1 MNDQIIKSLDVQF
14 LEILKSYNKP
24 NDSIIE
30 DKNHYTQQLKNS
42 EKENSL
48 KLRNSKDSQV
58 FSIKMMMLKKQLEL
72 SKMDTMKKQIIVNQL
87 DWIPISNKSNESE
100 NQKKDLNT
108 LNDFNKRNIL
118 SQSNFENYTNDLI
131 RAQVRKN
138 LKITEFE
145 PISDKNYSDKQILSI
160 ISNSNDYG
168 NMSAT
173 ENSMLVLN
181 RNLKS

>member
-1 MNDQIIKSLDVQF
+1 MQF

-118 SQSNFENYTNDLI
+118 S
-131 RAQVRKN
+131 
-138 LKITEFE
+138 
-145 PISDKNYSDKQILSI
+145 
-160 ISNSNDYG
+160 
-168 NMSAT
+168 
-173 ENSMLVLN
+173 
-181 RNLKS
+181 